1 MECRAKNLFS
11 SGATRIPLRGNEP
24 RSNTYQTIATMN
36 PLHQLDFQIVGGNL
50 RYAKLFGKRLLLRV
64 IGYFSTRLCLLG
76 DFGLRPLAFS

>member
-1 MECRAKNLFS
+1 
-11 SGATRIPLRGNEP
+11 
-24 RSNTYQTIATMN
+24 MN
-36 PLHQLDFQIVGGNL
+36 PLHQLDFQVIGGNL